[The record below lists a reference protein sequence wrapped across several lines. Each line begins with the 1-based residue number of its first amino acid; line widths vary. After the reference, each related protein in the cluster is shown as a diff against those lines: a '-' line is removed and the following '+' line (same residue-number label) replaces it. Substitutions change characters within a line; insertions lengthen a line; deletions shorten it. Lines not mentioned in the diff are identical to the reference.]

1 MAAEVAHEF
10 DELASGG
17 IGCDSRLGRRRRS
30 HLALLTAEYLDLG
43 ATEAIDGLLRI
54 AYGAQRALPRARQIA
69 NQIDLHLVGIL
80 ELIDHDHLKAALI
93 GGSDG
98 GIIAQ
103 RLVCHAQQIV
113 IVERGL
119 VGLERTVLR
128 LHSTG
133 KPHQCIERRTATG
146 KHDIDK
152 RIGGLG
158 LE

>member
-1 MAAEVAHEF
+1 MAAEIAHEL
-10 DELASGG
+10 DELAGGG
-17 IGCDSRLGRRRRS
+17 IGRGSHIGRRRQT
-30 HLALLTAEYLDLG
+30 HLALLATEYLDLG
-43 ATEAIDGLLRI
+43 ATEAVNRLLRI
-54 AYGAQRALPRARQIA
+54 AHGAQRALPRARQIA

-80 ELIDHDHLKAALI
+80 ELVDHDHLKATLV

-103 RLVCHAQQIV
+103 CLVCHAQQIV

-119 VGLERTVLR
+119 AGLERAVLR

-133 KPHQCIERRTATG
+133 KPHQRIERRAAAG

-152 RIGGLG
+152 RIGRLG